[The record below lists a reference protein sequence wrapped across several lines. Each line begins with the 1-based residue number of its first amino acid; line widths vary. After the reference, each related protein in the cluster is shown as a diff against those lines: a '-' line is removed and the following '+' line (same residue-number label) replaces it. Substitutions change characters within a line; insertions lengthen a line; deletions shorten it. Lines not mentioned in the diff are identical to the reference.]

1 MERGLVYIIITI
13 TLIFLVTAGSIKK
26 GFHTARFTL
35 SFFALFFAPGLA
47 IAFRE
52 GILKMISDTAL
63 WLPIAAGLLS
73 GLIIYEL
80 IFKRWWGFSTFEHEL
95 THALVALLFFRRIK
109 KFVVTRYEGGYIVNT
124 SGFGGEA
131 GNHFIAL
138 APYFLP
144 TFTLLSVM
152 IRPFLPATWFPW
164 YDVWI
169 GITFSY
175 QSLSNFGELKQNW
188 TAKPF
193 RQAKTG
199 TETKTDIGKEGF
211 IFSFVM
217 IFTLKL
223 LFISMMM
230 YIIAGSYAALSE
242 WLRIIVKNST
252 VFYLHVF
259 AEMYGYLKKLM

>member
-1 MERGLVYIIITI
+1 MERGLAYVIITI
-13 TLIFLVTAGSIKK
+13 ILILLVTAGSIKK
-26 GFHTARFTL
+26 GFHTAQFIL
-35 SFFALFFAPGLA
+35 SLFALFFAPGLA
-47 IAFRE
+47 IAFWK
-52 GILKMISDTAL
+52 GILMMITNQAL
-63 WLPIAAGLLS
+63 WMPVAAGFLL
-73 GLIIYEL
+73 GIVLYEV

-144 TFTLLSVM
+144 TFTLLSVL
-152 IRPFLPATWFPW
+152 IRPFLPATWFPC

-175 QSLSNFGELKQNW
+175 QTLSNFGELKQNW

-193 RQAKTG
+193 RQAGTG
-199 TETKTDIGKEGF
+199 AQINTDIGQEGF

-217 IFTLKL
+217 IVTLKL
-223 LFISMMM
+223 LFLSMMM
-230 YIIAGSYAALSE
+230 FIAAGDYAAMTE
-242 WLRIIVKNST
+242 WMGIILKQST
-252 VFYLHVF
+252 GFYYHVF
-259 AEMYGYLKKLM
+259 AEMYGYTEKLI